1 MKEFDN
7 EIKYFGKGWASLK
20 GDKVP
25 EGWLPPE
32 NSPDAL
38 QEWIDGF
45 LSADAEYPE
54 ESETG
59 TQALKRIA
67 PTVLNRCLT
76 QEGGGGNP

>member
-7 EIKYFGKGWASLK
+7 EIKYFGKGWASFK
-20 GDKVP
+20 GGYVP

-32 NSPDAL
+32 NSPDA
-38 QEWIDGF
+38 
-45 LSADAEYPE
+45 AEYPE
-54 ESETG
+54 ESETE

-76 QEGGGGNP
+76 MGGG